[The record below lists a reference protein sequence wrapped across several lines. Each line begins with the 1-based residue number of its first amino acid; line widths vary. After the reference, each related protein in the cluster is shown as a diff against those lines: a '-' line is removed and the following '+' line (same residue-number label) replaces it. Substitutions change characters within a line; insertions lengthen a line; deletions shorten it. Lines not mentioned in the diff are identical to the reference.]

1 MAIAGVDYI
10 LRMEGFEMKKYVVMV
25 MVMAM
30 TVVAYGHPLIQEGV
44 RELIISGG
52 WDPKGVTGQEVDL
65 EIGYG
70 VFVTDAIELGGTV
83 SYASVE
89 DAGTTL
95 TGGVLQS
102 YDDQTWEF
110 TGLLDY
116 HFDIRFEIA
125 TMTVPYVGLRVG
137 YVQYEAATDEDAIV
151 YGPRVGVKHFVTDS
165 IAVDVGLSYMF
176 ATEDIFVNEGTA
188 EDTDIS
194 IDFGIRVLF

>member
-10 LRMEGFEMKKYVVMV
+10 LRMEVFEMRKYVVMV

-30 TVVAYGHPLIQEGV
+30 TVAAYGQPLIQEGV
-44 RELIISGG
+44 RELIVSGG
-52 WDPKGVTGQEVDL
+52 WDPEGVTGQEMDL

-70 VFVTDAIELGGTV
+70 VFVTDAIELGGIV

-102 YDDQTWEF
+102 YDEETWEF
-110 TGLLDY
+110 SGLLDY

-137 YVQYEAATDEDAIV
+137 YVKYEAAADEDAIV
-151 YGPRVGVKHFVTDS
+151 YGPRAGVKHFVTDN

-176 ATEDIFVNEGTA
+176 ATEDIFVNEGIA
-188 EDTDIS
+188 EDTDLS
-194 IDFGIRVLF
+194 LDFGIRVLF